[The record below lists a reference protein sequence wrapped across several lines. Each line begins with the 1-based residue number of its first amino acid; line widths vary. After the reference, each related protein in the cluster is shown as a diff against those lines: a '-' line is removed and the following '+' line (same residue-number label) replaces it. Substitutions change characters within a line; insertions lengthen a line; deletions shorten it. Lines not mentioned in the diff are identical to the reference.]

1 MHTSE
6 QINELATALARAQGE
21 IKGAAKDS
29 ANPFF
34 KAKYADLASVW
45 DACRA
50 ALTKN
55 GLSVTQTA
63 TADGARV
70 SVETRLLHA
79 SGQWLGDALTVSAK
93 EESPQAIGSAITYA
107 RRYGLAAITG
117 VAPEDD
123 DGEAAQARPI
133 HERYPSKAKPEPKVI
148 PPSSPEAAR
157 IMALAESDATQRAAE
172 EIVKQVEA
180 VTAQQVPEHV
190 KPFFDEMLQQ
200 TDPRGPNGT
209 HTAEQIAYTMKL
221 LSDGA
226 ETIGLKI
233 PMEKWNEGQIKTLRR
248 HFGLAPP
255 QRHP

>member
-6 QINELATALARAQGE
+6 QINELAAALAKAQGE

-45 DACRA
+45 DACRV
-50 ALTKN
+50 ALTRN

-79 SGQWLGDALTVSAK
+79 SGQWLGDTLTVTAK
-93 EESPQAIGSAITYA
+93 EDSPQAIGSAITYA

-123 DGEAAQARPI
+123 DGEAAQARSKPAHHAAPPPDRTAKAAEALVEKVQEEAPKGKKPAHVVALYNRI
-133 HERYPSKAKPEPKVI
+133 LRQQAPKGADGAHTDEQKAYAAKLMQDAAAMFKQTSKPSSEWSPADTAILEKHLFGGKPET
-148 PPSSPEAAR
+148 
-157 IMALAESDATQRAAE
+157 DD
-172 EIVKQVEA
+172 
-180 VTAQQVPEHV
+180 VP
-190 KPFFDEMLQQ
+190 F
-200 TDPRGPNGT
+200 
-209 HTAEQIAYTMKL
+209 
-221 LSDGA
+221 
-226 ETIGLKI
+226 
-233 PMEKWNEGQIKTLRR
+233 
-248 HFGLAPP
+248 
-255 QRHP
+255 